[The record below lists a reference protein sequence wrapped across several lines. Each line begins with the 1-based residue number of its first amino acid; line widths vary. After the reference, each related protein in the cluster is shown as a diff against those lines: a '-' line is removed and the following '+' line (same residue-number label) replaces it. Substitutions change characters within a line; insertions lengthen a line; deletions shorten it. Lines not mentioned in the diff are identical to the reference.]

1 MLYDCIFY
9 YFSTL
14 IMREHLFNCK
24 ELKEGTKY
32 IKLKAIA
39 AVWPLR

>member
-1 MLYDCIFY
+1 MA
-9 YFSTL
+9 
-14 IMREHLFNCK
+14 FNRK